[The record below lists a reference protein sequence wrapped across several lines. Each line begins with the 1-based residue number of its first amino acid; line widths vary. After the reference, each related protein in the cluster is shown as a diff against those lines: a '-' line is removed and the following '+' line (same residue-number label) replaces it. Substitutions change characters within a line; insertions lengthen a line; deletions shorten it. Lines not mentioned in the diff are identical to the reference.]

1 MPKTD
6 LCDYSDA
13 YIDMKGKT
21 DLLVAA
27 ANENDKTEK
36 DVAFKKM
43 HHLGRANQ
51 KLATHR

>member
-1 MPKTD
+1 MPKTG

-36 DVAFKKM
+36 DVAFKKNAS
-43 HHLGRANQ
+43 LRSCKSKISN
-51 KLATHR
+51 T